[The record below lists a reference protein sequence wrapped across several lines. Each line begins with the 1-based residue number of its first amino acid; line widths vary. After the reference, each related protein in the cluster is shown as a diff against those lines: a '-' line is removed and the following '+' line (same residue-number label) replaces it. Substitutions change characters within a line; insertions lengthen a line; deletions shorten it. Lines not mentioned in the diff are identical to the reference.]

1 MAANNI
7 TLLLIYTIGVCRYC
21 TIVLSVSTDRE
32 YCALLL
38 TNDSVLRQKK
48 IKLNLKKRQ
57 YDDLSFILSLYLKY
71 FKIYFV
77 PLCALCICFVDFLI
91 M

>member
-48 IKLNLKKRQ
+48 IKSNKK
-57 YDDLSFILSLYLKY
+57 KT
-71 FKIYFV
+71 V
-77 PLCALCICFVDFLI
+77 
-91 M
+91 

>member
-48 IKLNLKKRQ
+48 NKMKLKKK
-57 YDDLSFILSLYLKY
+57 DSMTTCLLFYLD
-71 FKIYFV
+71 I
-77 PLCALCICFVDFLI
+77 
-91 M
+91 

>member
-21 TIVLSVSTDRE
+21 TIVSTDRE

-48 IKLNLKKRQ
+48 NKMKFKKKDSMTTCLLF
-57 YDDLSFILSLYLKY
+57 YLY
-71 FKIYFV
+71 I
-77 PLCALCICFVDFLI
+77 
-91 M
+91 

>member
-48 IKLNLKKRQ
+48 IKSNKKKDNMTTCLLF
-57 YDDLSFILSLYLKY
+57 YLY
-71 FKIYFV
+71 I
-77 PLCALCICFVDFLI
+77 
-91 M
+91 